1 VDIAMNT
8 ECLREQDVMD
18 AVASGRWPVRIE
30 PELRDHVN
38 ACAICQDV
46 AVVSPVISAERDE
59 GWENVSVPPSSIVWW
74 RAQIRAR
81 EEAARAAARPI
92 AVTQAVAV
100 ACLVAAAVAL
110 IPLAWP
116 SIAFGAGAVTDA
128 IEWITPRATA
138 VSNAFALVTG
148 TGLPILPFA
157 AVSLLLAP
165 ILLYYALTEE

>member
-1 VDIAMNT
+1 MNT

-18 AVASGRWPVRIE
+18 AVASGRWPERSDA
-30 PELRDHVN
+30 ELRDHVES
-38 ACAICQDV
+38 CSICQDV
-46 AVVSPVISAERDE
+46 AAVFSAISTERDE
-59 GWENVSVPPSSIVWW
+59 AWQAVSVPASSVVWW

-92 AVTQAVAV
+92 AVTQGLAL
-100 ACLVAAAVAL
+100 ACLVAAAFAL

-116 SIAFGAGAVTDA
+116 SMKYGAQALTNA
-128 IEWITPRATA
+128 IEWIMPRAAA

-148 TGLPILPFA
+148 TALPILPFA
-157 AVSLLLAP
+157 AASLLLAP